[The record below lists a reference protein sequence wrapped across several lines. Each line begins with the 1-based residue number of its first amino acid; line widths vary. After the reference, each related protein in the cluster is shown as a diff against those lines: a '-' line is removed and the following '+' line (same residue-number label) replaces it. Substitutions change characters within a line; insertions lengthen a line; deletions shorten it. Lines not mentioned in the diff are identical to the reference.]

1 MSAVHATE
9 EAAPPRPGCARPVG
23 CAVRL
28 PLQVVTVR
36 PVWRLG
42 ARRQARVPTPCPAA
56 IPEPHHRLSLYC
68 EAPGCTRVDLHARC
82 GLVFHVAAT
91 PAQGPEARA
100 GLRPADRAHS
110 LSTASP
116 APPHAPRGQP
126 VHPSSTRRGGVVV
139 AVVTGA
145 NQSMGGSSLGGRP
158 RACVAV
164 SMQAARDPHRDLTLE
179 TDAAYVSW
187 PSPSGPGS
195 VCPSDASLPSTS
207 HTRTARP
214 SDVDFGS
221 RRRGAV
227 AFSREASRPPWP

>member
-1 MSAVHATE
+1 MQRGRRHGKPPAVLISIGLGPLDPRIIRRARPKCWWCLRRCGDGPPASCVASAGVGVGMSAVHVTE

-68 EAPGCTRVDLHARC
+68 EAPGCTRVDLHATC
-82 GLVFHVAAT
+82 GLVLHVAAT

-116 APPHAPRGQP
+116 APPHAPHGQP
-126 VHPSSTRRGGVVV
+126 VH
-139 AVVTGA
+139 
-145 NQSMGGSSLGGRP
+145 L
-158 RACVAV
+158 
-164 SMQAARDPHRDLTLE
+164 
-179 TDAAYVSW
+179 
-187 PSPSGPGS
+187 
-195 VCPSDASLPSTS
+195 
-207 HTRTARP
+207 
-214 SDVDFGS
+214 
-221 RRRGAV
+221 
-227 AFSREASRPPWP
+227 